1 MPELIKALI
10 VILLLSTTVF
20 VFAQRPAY
28 AIIRKEDYSR
38 RRNLWLTITLA
49 AFLAQNI
56 WIYFLIA
63 GALLLF
69 TRTHESNPVAS
80 YFFLLFVIP
89 ASAIQIPG
97 LGLVNYLFAL
107 SHQRLLVLVILLPT
121 FIILAGRKDSLPF
134 GRTLPD
140 KLLATYLALIIIL
153 YLRETT
159 LTDTLRQ
166 GFYQFIDIFLPYY
179 VVSRS
184 LKNTQDFRDAMLS
197 FVIAVM
203 ILALIGTFESV
214 KHWLLYVPLENTFD
228 ISSRFSQYGVRA
240 GLLRAGASVG
250 TIPLGYVIAV
260 SIGFYL
266 FLQQSIRSQY
276 TRTAGF
282 LLLITGLLASLSR
295 GPWVGAVF
303 LYLVFIATGRYPV
316 RSLVKLGLIGLIMLP
331 LILLLP
337 GTGKIVDLLPY
348 VGTSSQQINIS
359 YRERLL
365 ENSLIVINRHPWFG
379 SIDYLETPEMEAM
392 RQGQGI
398 IDIVN
403 TYIRVALEGGYIG
416 VSLFIGFFLTICWG
430 IYKSFNRLVDKSS
443 EEYFLGRSLLA
454 SLIGILL
461 IIFTV
466 SSISVIPIVYWS
478 VAGLGAA
485 YVTMMDR
492 LQRASKTQGQL
503 PT

>member
-28 AIIRKEDYSR
+28 AMIRTEDYSR
-38 RRNLWLTITLA
+38 RRNLWLAITIA

-56 WIYFLIA
+56 WIYFTIA

-69 TRTHESNPVAS
+69 TRPHEPNPVAS

-89 ASAIQIPG
+89 TSATQISG
-97 LGLVNYLFAL
+97 LGLVNYLFEL
-107 SHQRLLVLVILLPT
+107 SHQRLLALVILLPT
-121 FIILAGRKDSLPF
+121 FIILAGRRDSLPF

-140 KLLATYLALIIIL
+140 KLLAAYLALIIIL
-153 YLRETT
+153 YLREAT
-159 LTDTLRQ
+159 LTYTLRQ

-179 VVSRS
+179 VISRL
-184 LKNTQDFRDAMLS
+184 LKDTRDFREVMLS

-214 KHWLLYVPLENTFD
+214 KHWLLYVPLESAFD
-228 ISSRFSQYGVRA
+228 IPSRFSQYGERA

-266 FLQQSIRSQY
+266 FLRRSIGSQF
-276 TRTAGF
+276 TRIAGF
-282 LLLITGLLASLSR
+282 MLLITGLLASLSR
-295 GPWVGAVF
+295 GPWMGAAL

-316 RSLVKLGLIGLIMLP
+316 RSLVNLGLIGLVTLP
-331 LILLLP
+331 LIFLLP
-337 GTGKIVDLLPY
+337 GTGKIVELLPY
-348 VGTSSQQINIS
+348 VGTSSEQVNIS

-403 TYIRVALEGGYIG
+403 TYLRVALESGYIG
-416 VSLFIGFFLTICWG
+416 VSLFIGFFLTICWQ
-430 IYKSFNRLVDKSS
+430 IYRSFNRLADKSS
-443 EEYFLGRSLLA
+443 AEYFLGRSLLA
-454 SLIGILL
+454 SLAGILL

-485 YVTMMDR
+485 YITMMDR
-492 LQRASKTQGQL
+492 LRRASEIHGHL

>member
-1 MPELIKALI
+1 
-10 VILLLSTTVF
+10 VF
-20 VFAQRPAY
+20 VFAQRPAF
-28 AIIRKEDYSR
+28 AIIRKQDYSL
-38 RRNLWLTITLA
+38 RRNLWLAVTLT
-49 AFLAQNI
+49 AFLAQDI
-56 WIYFLIA
+56 WIYFMIA
-63 GALLLF
+63 SALLLF
-69 TRTHESNPVAS
+69 TRTREPNPVAS

-97 LGLVNYLFAL
+97 LGLVNSLFAL
-107 SHQRLLVLVILLPT
+107 SHQRLLALVILLPT

-140 KLLATYLALIIIL
+140 KLLAAYLVLVIIL

-179 VVSRS
+179 VISRL
-184 LKNTQDFRDAMLS
+184 LKNTQDFREVMLS

-214 KHWLLYVPLENTFD
+214 KHWLLYVPLENAFD
-228 ISSRFSQYGVRA
+228 IPSRFSQYGERA
-240 GLLRAGASVG
+240 GLLRAAASVG
-250 TIPLGYVIAV
+250 TIPLGYVITV
-260 SIGFYL
+260 GIGFYL
-266 FLQQSIRSQY
+266 FLQPSIRSQY
-276 TRTAGF
+276 TRIAGF
-282 LLLITGLLASLSR
+282 MLLIVGLLASLSR

-316 RSLVKLGLIGLIMLP
+316 RSLVNLGLIGLIVFP

-337 GTGKIVDLLPY
+337 GTGKIVELLPY
-348 VGTSSQQINIS
+348 VGESSQQVNIS
-359 YRERLL
+359 YREKLF
-365 ENSLIVINRHPWFG
+365 ENSLIVINRNPWFG

-403 TYIRVALEGGYIG
+403 TYIRIALESGYIG

-430 IYKSFNRLVDKSS
+430 IYRSFHRLADKKS

-454 SLIGILL
+454 SLSGILL

-485 YVTMMDR
+485 YITMMDR
-492 LQRASKTQGQL
+492 LKRSNETQGQISH
-503 PT
+503 